1 MAGEEEQASFK
12 TKSRSELLK
21 HSSDSGIIP
30 FPRHVVSA
38 DGTVHP
44 ERASPFV
51 VSRSSHKNNF
61 MKPKD
66 KVSTNDATV
75 SAEQTS
81 MRRPGLYIF
90 PLHDD
95 IFFYNKGQIL
105 FLSSYSS
112 LLRLLLGN
120 LQKFWLDTWMHD

>member
-1 MAGEEEQASFK
+1 LAEEEEQASFK

-30 FPRHVVSA
+30 FPRHVASS

-44 ERASPFV
+44 ERASPFA
-51 VSRSSHKNNF
+51 VSRSGHKNDF

-105 FLSSYSS
+105 FLSSYSFFAAS
-112 LLRLLLGN
+112 FAGQSAKVLVRY
-120 LQKFWLDTWMHD
+120 LDA